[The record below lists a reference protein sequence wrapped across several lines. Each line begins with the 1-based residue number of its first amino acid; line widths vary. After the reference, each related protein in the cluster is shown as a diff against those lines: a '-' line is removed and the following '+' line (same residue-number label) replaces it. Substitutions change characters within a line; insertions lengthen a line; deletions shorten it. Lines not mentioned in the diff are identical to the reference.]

1 MTYDYLKSRA
11 RENAQ
16 NILDRGDDFRG
27 ASVGSFTSVQ
37 SANRLVNSTISD
49 NQDKIDQEIRYGEQ
63 VLISKSFKSPTGYEA
78 YLARA
83 NAEPVIRNTF
93 SVEVLIR
100 PDPRSARGWRVHT
113 AYPVR

>member
-11 RENAQ
+11 RDNAQ

-49 NQDKIDQEIRYGEQ
+49 NQDKIDRAMRDGEPF

-83 NAEPVIRNTF
+83 NAEPVIHNTF

-100 PDPRSARGWRVHT
+100 PDPSSARGWRVHT
-113 AYPVR
+113 AFR